1 MFTPVSFEN
10 RPVFIP
16 DLVFRPQLSGENN
29 DRKRTSLLKDALQSG
44 TYLSIVLLSCVVF
57 YNYPIYVSY
66 TYSWF
71 QIRLLK

>member
-29 DRKRTSLLKDALQSG
+29 HRKTHLTFQKTLFKV
-44 TYLSIVLLSCVVF
+44 VLTLV
-57 YNYPIYVSY
+57 
-66 TYSWF
+66 
-71 QIRLLK
+71 